1 MSKFSI
7 SDITNQDTTI
17 LATTILTN
25 SLRAVK
31 DNSSVLDNIVDEIVQ
46 GCCGEL
52 DSYITYVKSILA
64 DDNLK
69 SIPTPILEDITISLP
84 VILYQ
89 VSDAQEHM
97 GIKEDI
103 AKSTKL
109 EVYNN
114 AFNSANGTV
123 NDKKAIAELQCQSE
137 SVVHTIYQRCY
148 KIVKSRMDLGLELL
162 QSVKKV
168 LSKRITELELSK
180 TSNI

>member
-17 LATTILTN
+17 LTN
-25 SLRAVK
+25 NLRTVN

-46 GCCGEL
+46 GCCEEL
-52 DSYITYVKSILA
+52 DSYITYVKSVLA
-64 DDNLK
+64 DDNIK

-114 AFNSANGTV
+114 AFNNANGTV

-168 LSKRITELELSK
+168 LSKRITELELTR

>member
-17 LATTILTN
+17 LTN
-25 SLRAVK
+25 GLQAVN
-31 DNSSVLDNIVDEIVQ
+31 DNSSVLDSIVDEIVQ
-46 GCCGEL
+46 DCCGEL
-52 DSYITYVKSILA
+52 DNYIAYVKSMLS
-64 DDNLK
+64 DDNLN
-69 SIPTPILEDITISLP
+69 SIPTTVLEDITVSLP

-114 AFNSANGTV
+114 AFNNANGTV

-168 LSKRITELELSK
+168 LSKRITELELTRSSK
-180 TSNI
+180 

>member
-7 SDITNQDTTI
+7 LDITNQDTTI
-17 LATTILTN
+17 LTN
-25 SLRAVK
+25 GLQAVD
-31 DNSSVLDNIVDEIVQ
+31 DNSSVLDSIVDEIVQ

-69 SIPTPILEDITISLP
+69 SIPTPILEDITIFLP

-114 AFNSANGTV
+114 AFNNANGTV

-168 LSKRITELELSK
+168 LSKRITELELSR

>member
-1 MSKFSI
+1 MSRFSL
-7 SDITNQDTTI
+7 SDISNQDTTV
-17 LATTILTN
+17 LTN
-25 SLRAVK
+25 GLETVNN
-31 DNSSVLDNIVDEIVQ
+31 NSTVLDNIVNEIVTD
-46 GCCGEL
+46 CCGEL

-64 DDNLK
+64 DDNLNT
-69 SIPTPILEDITISLP
+69 IPTPILEDITISLP

-114 AFNSANGTV
+114 AYNGATGTV

-137 SVVHTIYQRCY
+137 TVVHTIYQRCY

-168 LSKRITELELSK
+168 LSKRITELEL
-180 TSNI
+180 TRSNNV